1 MKSRTP
7 VSLFPFLSV
16 LLCTMGVLSFLAVT
30 FLLLSRQEQSAKLKS
45 EPVEVRWVG
54 APAHVRPMLV
64 ECASDGIRVHY
75 RQGGTPR
82 FFSLDSLERES
93 DLVKNL
99 MERGASRFGEFPG
112 ESGIWLYFKETVPRE
127 RRLVGTLTRLM
138 HDVEI
143 SNLTGRSKRTE
154 TARYPIF
161 LVYPDGIDA
170 YELVSYLVESTTR
183 LSVGVEPM
191 LRGWILPYQEQA
203 GLPGSRQ
210 APAVQ
215 SYGAQAMQG
224 AGATALIHARV
235 R

>member
-16 LLCTMGVLSFLAVT
+16 LLSTMGVLSFLAVT
-30 FLLLSRQEQSAKLKS
+30 FLMLSRQQEASERKI

-64 ECASDGIRVHY
+64 ECASDGVRVHY
-75 RQGGTPR
+75 RQGGPPR
-82 FFSLDSLERES
+82 MFTSESLDLESEV
-93 DLVKNL
+93 VKNML
-99 MERGASRFGEFPG
+99 EQGSSRFGELPS
-112 ESGIWLYFKETVPRE
+112 ESRIWLYFKETIPRE
-127 RRLVGTLTRLM
+127 QRLVGTLTRLM

-143 SNLTGRSKRTE
+143 DNLIGRGKRTE

-191 LRGWILPYQEQA
+191 LKGWSLPYQEQA
-203 GLPGSRQ
+203 EQPGSAK

-215 SYGAQAMQG
+215 TNAVQVLPGPG
-224 AGATALIHARV
+224 LPATMRPTIR
-235 R
+235 